1 MYLLKPEMAEELR
14 ITESKIYQNSPVS
27 LNDCDFIA
35 TVGDICTLKV
45 SEEIRHPE
53 LCIVDMKTKRN
64 VYLKESQREKMDDIG
79 KVTVNVNSEPGTISD
94 ELWNAIEL
102 AVSEPKNT
110 KIVVKGEEDLATLAV
125 ISMVKLGAKVIYG
138 MPDKGMV
145 VVDVNQQEKKRANSF
160 LKRMLVD

>member
-1 MYLLKPEMAEELR
+1 
-14 ITESKIYQNSPVS
+14 
-27 LNDCDFIA
+27 
-35 TVGDICTLKV
+35 
-45 SEEIRHPE
+45 
-53 LCIVDMKTKRN
+53 MKTKRN

-102 AVSEPKNT
+102 AISESKNT